1 MWGYCLV
8 PKCLKIKFCA
18 LQSSFIEPH
27 RVNLELQKMF
37 EQCVCMCVY
46 LVPPVLKGLISRFLS
61 CKRFM
66 LTSQL
71 LLSIVL

>member
-1 MWGYCLV
+1 MWGCCLV

-37 EQCVCMCVY
+37 EQCESVY

-66 LTSQL
+66 LTSHL